1 MTLATLMRKMHAAAR
16 SARVLLEVEDFDGSA
31 NRAYYAMFDAAR
43 AYLIVHHGIA
53 TEQIKTHSGLIS
65 AFSRLGVKQDGLAA
79 DLGRWLNQANE
90 VRSSADYGTQSVD
103 EATAKRLIDQMDR
116 FIADLSMSIG
126 STEGE

>member
-1 MTLATLMRKMHAAAR
+1 MTLANLTRKMHAAAN
-16 SARVLLEVEDFDGSA
+16 SARLLFDAEDFDGSA

-43 AYLIVHHGIA
+43 AYLMAHHGVA

-90 VRSSADYGTQSVD
+90 VRSNADYGARSVD
-103 EATAKRLIDQMDR
+103 EATARLLIDQMHR
-116 FIADLSMSIG
+116 FLADLSASL
-126 STEGE
+126 SATEGE